1 MPCLYSWKEMIC
13 FLDPNKWY
21 RQAKVNSIARPNLD
35 LVKMRVHPG
44 NAGMLRFCA
53 RCSVFPWPHSP
64 NLRMDSTWSQSKLL
78 TFTQASTL
86 ELASPLSSGPALL
99 DSSTAFTAEVSLCPP
114 QWQRWPWASCLK
126 AALGS
131 DRNLH
136 QFSAHH
142 SSRGEERWGFKKG
155 SWI

>member
-21 RQAKVNSIARPNLD
+21 RQAKVNSIARSNLD

-44 NAGMLRFCA
+44 NRRGAEIL
-53 RCSVFPWPHSP
+53 CSVFAWPHSP
-64 NLRMDSTWSQSKLL
+64 NLLMDSTWSQSKLL
-78 TFTQASTL
+78 TGSTQASTL
-86 ELASPLSSGPALL
+86 ELASPPSSGPALL

-114 QWQRWPWASCLK
+114 QWQRWTWASCIK

-131 DRNLH
+131 AGNLH